1 MNKIIS
7 LKEARQKFSALV
19 DQADRLSKR
28 FVVTKNGTPRAVL
41 MSAEEFES
49 WLETLEITSN
59 PQTVKA
65 LDQGLKEAKAKKLSA
80 FKDVFGEEQ

>member
-1 MNKIIS
+1 MNKIIP

-41 MSAEEFES
+41 MSADEFES
-49 WLETLEITSN
+49 WLETLEVTSN
-59 PQTVKA
+59 PQTVEA

-80 FKDVFGEEQ
+80 FEDIFGEEQ

>member
-1 MNKIIS
+1 MNKIIP
-7 LKEARQKFSALV
+7 LKEARQKFATLV
-19 DQADRLSKR
+19 DQAARLSER

-59 PQTVKA
+59 PVTVEA
-65 LDQGLKEAKAKKLSA
+65 LDKGLKEAKSKKLST

>member
-7 LKEARQKFSALV
+7 LKEARQNFSALV
-19 DQADRLSKR
+19 DQADRLSSR

-59 PQTVKA
+59 PQTVEA
-65 LDQGLKEAKAKKLSA
+65 LDQGLKEANAKKLLA